1 LLRLELAIKKQIKS
15 NFGWLAFDK
24 TLAIFHSLVVGAM
37 VAKYLEPSK
46 FGILA
51 NAMAIG
57 AIMRPLVSL
66 GSDQVVTRRFIHEDE
81 RAGLY
86 WTMFCARIALGL
98 VACIAIFLCLYSGL
112 IKLSDQTEA
121 WVIIITTVPLIF
133 SGFELSTLLLRAD
146 LLNKYGVI
154 GINVVLL
161 FVSAAKILLIYM
173 GMDIVWFAAM
183 NACNAALA
191 SIVTYLVSQRLGL
204 VPAFE
209 FPKKEI
215 FLGVVRECWPLI
227 ISSLSVVLYMNID
240 CLMLRAMDSS
250 REAGIYAAA
259 VRLSMVWYFLP
270 VVLGTSFLPWLT
282 KIYHDRPDHYRA
294 ALRRYFEINALLSY
308 ACVLV
313 AFFTFPILINLLF
326 GPQYHESLAVFQV
339 HIFGVIFVFMGT
351 ARAQHLNLTKMHVFN
366 MASTLLGLIINIV
379 LNFYLI
385 PLYSSYGA
393 AISTVISFS
402 VSAYL
407 SSFLFPKLSSIAML
421 QTTSW
426 LASPFKSYFIL
437 KELIHS
443 R

>member
-1 LLRLELAIKKQIKS
+1 MLRLELAIKTQIKS
-15 NFGWLAFDK
+15 NFGWLAIDK
-24 TLAIFHSLVVGAM
+24 TLAIFHSLIVGAM

-66 GSDQVVTRRFIHEDE
+66 GSEQVVTRRFIHDDK

-86 WTMFCARIALGL
+86 WTMFCTRITLGL
-98 VACIAIFLCLYSGL
+98 MACIAVFLCLYSGL
-112 IKLSDQTEA
+112 VKLSDQTEA

-133 SGFELSTLLLRAD
+133 SGFELSSLLLRAD

-154 GINVVLL
+154 AINAVLL
-161 FVSAAKILLIYM
+161 FVSASKILLIYM
-173 GMDIVWFAAM
+173 GMDILWFAAM

-191 SIVTYLVSQRLGL
+191 GIVTFLVSRRLGL

-215 FLGVVRECWPLI
+215 LLGVVRECWPLI

-240 CLMLRAMDSS
+240 CLMLRTMDSS
-250 REAGIYAAA
+250 REAGIYAVAA
-259 VRLSMVWYFLP
+259 RLSMVWYFLP
-270 VVLGTSFLPWLT
+270 VALGASFLPWLT
-282 KIYHDRPDHYRA
+282 KIYHDNPDRYLT

-326 GPQYHESLAVFQV
+326 GPKYHESLIVFRAHV
-339 HIFGVIFVFMGT
+339 FGVIFVFMGT
-351 ARAQHLNLTKMHVFN
+351 ARAQHLNLSKMHIFN
-366 MASTLLGLIINIV
+366 MTSTLLGLFINV
-379 LNFYLI
+379 ALNLYLI
-385 PLYSSYGA
+385 PLYSSCGA

-407 SSFLFPKLSSIAML
+407 SSFLFPQLSNIALL

-426 LASPFKSYFIL
+426 LGSPFKSYSIL
-437 KELIHS
+437 KKLIHS

>member
-1 LLRLELAIKKQIKS
+1 
-15 NFGWLAFDK
+15 
-24 TLAIFHSLVVGAM
+24 M

-51 NAMAIG
+51 NALAIG

-66 GSDQVVTRRFIHEDE
+66 GSEQVVTRRFIHKDK

-86 WTMFCARIALGL
+86 WTMFCTRIALGL
-98 VACIAIFLCLYSGL
+98 MACIAVFLCLYSGL
-112 IKLSDQTEA
+112 VKLSDQTEA

-154 GINVVLL
+154 AINAVLL
-161 FVSAAKILLIYM
+161 FVSASKISLIYM
-173 GMDIVWFAAM
+173 GMDILWFAAM

-191 SIVTYLVSQRLGL
+191 GIVTFLVSRRLGL

-209 FPKKEI
+209 FPNKEI
-215 FLGVVRECWPLI
+215 LLGVVRECWPLI

-240 CLMLRAMDSS
+240 CLMLRTMDSS
-250 REAGIYAAA
+250 REAGIYAVAA
-259 VRLSMVWYFLP
+259 RLSMVWYFLP
-270 VVLGTSFLPWLT
+270 VALGASFLPWLT
-282 KIYHDRPDHYRA
+282 KIYHDNPSRYRA

-313 AFFTFPILINLLF
+313 AFFTFPVLINLLF
-326 GPQYHESLAVFQV
+326 GPKYRESLMIFQAHV
-339 HIFGVIFVFMGT
+339 FGVIFVFMGT
-351 ARAQHLNLTKMHVFN
+351 ARAQHLNLAKMHVFN
-366 MASTLLGLIINIV
+366 MTSTLLGLFINV
-379 LNFYLI
+379 ALNLYLI

-407 SSFLFPKLSSIAML
+407 SSFLFPQLSNIALL

-426 LASPFKSYFIL
+426 LGSPFKSYSIL